1 MRINKKMLLIGVML
15 LIPAV
20 IIGGRLP
27 YYLFYFY
34 LLTIIVSMLQVI
46 IGAKFIVGKVS
57 INKTEVMA
65 GETVEIKYEI
75 KNNTIFLFPR
85 LELENEIAYRLT
97 GDMPMATSFYLEAKG
112 SYRDELRISC
122 NRRGLY
128 EVGEIKL
135 IVKNVFGICVY
146 EKKITDS
153 IHLKAYPAIIEL
165 KDLKIRAGQ
174 QFGGVKTKNVFFQDN
189 TEIYDIREYQAKE
202 PAKKINWKISAKHDK
217 LLVRNYELRG
227 DAQVIVIIDSCK
239 SGYIDDR
246 ERLIED
252 KVVEIAISVIKYCL
266 EMSISVTLKY
276 MNDDNAV
283 EVNGSDETHIKEF
296 MEQLTIFEPKSKT
309 EFFESISKTTLN
321 AIQGATVMLISPA
334 LDNEIGVS
342 ALRMKAKNMSPTV
355 VSVGIN
361 NEWSRMQKENKHIV
375 KRLKQE
381 GVQAYYIEH
390 KQNIRDVLEEVQ

>member
-1 MRINKKMLLIGVML
+1 MSINKKMLLIGVML

-27 YYLFYFY
+27 YYLLYFY
-34 LLTIIVSMLQVI
+34 LLTIIFSVLQVV
-46 IGAKFIVGKVS
+46 IGAKFIIGKVS

-65 GETVEIKYEI
+65 GETVEIKYTI
-75 KNNTIFLFPR
+75 SNNTVLSFPR
-85 LELENEIAYRLT
+85 LELQNEIAYRLS
-97 GDMPMATSFYLEAKG
+97 GDRPMATSFYLEPKS
-112 SYRDELRISC
+112 SYRNELRVFC

-135 IVKNVFGICVY
+135 IIKDVFGICAY

-153 IHLKAYPAIIEL
+153 IYLKAYPAIIEL
-165 KDLKIRAGQ
+165 KDLRIRAGQ

-189 TEIYDIREYQAKE
+189 TEIFDIREYQAEE
-202 PAKKINWKISAKHDK
+202 PAKKINWKISAKYDK

-239 SGYIDDR
+239 SSYIDDR

-266 EMSISVTLKY
+266 EMSIAVTLKY
-276 MNDDNAV
+276 MNEDKNI
-283 EVNGSDETHIKEF
+283 EVKGSEETHIKEF
-296 MEQLTIFEPKSKT
+296 MEKLTIFEPKSKT
-309 EFFESISKTTLN
+309 EFFESISKTALN

-334 LDNEIGVS
+334 IDNEIGVS
-342 ALRMKAKNMSPTV
+342 ALRMKAKNLSPTV
-355 VSVGIN
+355 VSVGIE
-361 NEWSRMQKENKHIV
+361 NEFSRLQKENKHIV
-375 KRLKQE
+375 QRLKQE

>member
-1 MRINKKMLLIGVML
+1 MSINKKVLLIGVMI

-27 YYLFYFY
+27 YYLLYFY
-34 LLTIIVSMLQVI
+34 LLTIIFSVLQVV
-46 IGAKFIVGKVS
+46 IGAKYIIGKVS

-65 GETVEIKYEI
+65 GETVEIKYTI
-75 KNNTIFLFPR
+75 SNNTVLSFPS
-85 LELENEIAYRLT
+85 LELQNEIAYILS
-97 GDMPMATSFYLEAKG
+97 GDRPMATSFYLEAKS
-112 SYRDELRISC
+112 SYRNELRVSC

-128 EVGEIKL
+128 EAGEIKL
-135 IVKNVFGICVY
+135 IIKDVFGICSY

-189 TEIYDIREYQAKE
+189 TEVFDIREYQAEE
-202 PAKKINWKISAKHDK
+202 PAKKINWKISAKYDK

-239 SGYIDDR
+239 SSYTDDR

-266 EMSISVTLKY
+266 EMSIAVTLKY
-276 MNDDNAV
+276 MNEDKNI
-283 EVNGSDETHIKEF
+283 EVKGSEETHIKEF
-296 MEQLTIFEPKSKT
+296 MEELTIFEPKSKSK
-309 EFFESISKTTLN
+309 FFESISKTTLN
-321 AIQGATVMLISPA
+321 ATQGATIMLLSPA
-334 LDNEIGVS
+334 IDNEIGVS
-342 ALRMKAKNMSPTV
+342 ALRMKAKNLSPTV
-355 VSVGIN
+355 VSVGIE
-361 NEWSRMQKENKHIV
+361 NEFSRIQKENKHIV
-375 KRLKQE
+375 QRLKQE

-390 KQNIRDVLEEVQ
+390 KQNIRDVLEEAQ